1 MKEEIYRWVKTI
13 AFFYIVFSAVLHLV
27 PDVKYERYIRSFM
40 GILLIYILSTPVF
53 NLFGNGEKLLQEF
66 RLNYQEELTAL
77 EEKNTENLQALYLQE
92 NYSRELQKEISKK
105 CIAAGTVM
113 PVLMEVNV
121 GEEISKSGIAPS
133 EAESAF
139 EQMLSLGG
147 IKVMGLMSIPPACG
161 NPDDARRYFSTIYKL
176 FVDIKDKN
184 RDNKDIMYLSMGMS
198 GDYYEAI
205 SEGANIVR
213 IGSALF
219 GKRIYKK

>member
-105 CIAAGTVM
+105 CKENGIETEDIVVHINGDQITAVISTAGNITQEQERGIRDGLARDFGIEEKNCQL
-113 PVLMEVNV
+113 LMGNEQTTLAGDSASGPFTDGNR
-121 GEEISKSGIAPS
+121 ISHI
-133 EAESAF
+133 E
-139 EQMLSLGG
+139 
-147 IKVMGLMSIPPACG
+147 
-161 NPDDARRYFSTIYKL
+161 
-176 FVDIKDKN
+176 N
-184 RDNKDIMYLSMGMS
+184 RD
-198 GDYYEAI
+198 
-205 SEGANIVR
+205 
-213 IGSALF
+213 
-219 GKRIYKK
+219 